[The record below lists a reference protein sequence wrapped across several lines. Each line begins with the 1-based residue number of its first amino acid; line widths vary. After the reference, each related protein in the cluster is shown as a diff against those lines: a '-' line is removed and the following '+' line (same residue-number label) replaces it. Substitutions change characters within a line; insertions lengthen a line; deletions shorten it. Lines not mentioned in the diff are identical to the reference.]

1 VTSFSERLIGSSGY
15 AAPGFASR
23 YDSARPRTP
32 EALLDVLT
40 TLAPASPPALV
51 VDLGSGTG
59 LSTRAWSAR
68 ANRVVGV
75 EPNPA
80 MVALARAVP
89 TTPNV
94 EYVEGFAQQ
103 TALDD
108 GCADI
113 VTCSQSFHWMEP
125 EPTLAE
131 VQRILRPGGIF
142 AAYDYDVP
150 PVVGWEIDA
159 AFAEFGEAHRLARK
173 RRGEPPGAMRYPKSG
188 HLERIRASGRFRRAR
203 ELVLQG
209 REEGGADRLVDLA
222 LSLGPVVESDPDVA
236 ATLRRLHDVARAE
249 LGEASAPWY
258 LGYRVRVALR

>member
-1 VTSFSERLIGSSGY
+1 VVTFSERLIASSGY

-23 YDSARPRTP
+23 YDSARPRPP

-40 TLAPASPPALV
+40 TLCAAAPPALV

-59 LSTRAWSAR
+59 LSTRAWSGR
-68 ANRVVGV
+68 AERVVGV

-80 MVALARAVP
+80 MVARARAIA
-89 TTPNV
+89 TPANV

-103 TALDD
+103 TGLDD

-131 VQRILRPGGIF
+131 VQRILRPGGVF
-142 AAYDYDVP
+142 ATYDYDMP
-150 PVVGWEIDA
+150 PIVGWEIDA

-173 RRGEPPGAMRYPKSG
+173 RRGEPPGAVRYPKSG
-188 HLERIRASGRFRRAR
+188 HLDRIRASGRFRRAR
-203 ELVLQG
+203 ELVLHS
-209 REEGGADRLVDLA
+209 REEGGADRLVGLA
-222 LSLGPVVESDPDVA
+222 LSLGPVVESDPDVD
-236 ATLRRLHDVARAE
+236 ATLRRLHEVARAE
-249 LGEASAPWY
+249 LGDASAPWY